1 MSEQDTQKTIQVE
14 VVLAM
19 PERQELVSLEMTVGS
34 TLAEALDQSALA
46 DSFEG
51 FEVDLNR
58 VGIFGQK
65 ASPDQI
71 LRDGDRVEIY
81 RPLIADPKEVRRQRA
96 IKQAGTKLS

>member
-34 TLAEALDQSALA
+34 TLAEAVDQSALA

-51 FEVDLNR
+51 FEVDLTR

-71 LRDGDRVEIY
+71 LRDGDRVEVY
-81 RPLIADPKEVRRQRA
+81 RPLIADPKEGRRQRA
-96 IKQAGTKLS
+96 IKQAETKLS